1 MDVTELEFYIYRSIM
16 VFSAS
21 VLESRCLHVIP
32 QAVRTIKGVADVHL
46 RHAQKLEQQLVVPSI
61 GKLNLEAAGSHCR
74 HPSSVSPVFASS
86 TLLLRCPLN
95 RKLQSRA
102 NSPPVI
108 YVSDNHR
115 AIATTQAWTRGWI
128 DSRIA
133 GVPVVPFWSPFHQCP
148 STVVWPRPRLQHHT
162 PPNRPELQSLHRES
176 PSLSTSPPLTWN
188 HHLSQPQNGFQGE
201 SESPEH
207 PRPALLQLVPNAKLH
222 PPPLGS

>member
-1 MDVTELEFYIYRSIM
+1 MDVTELEFYIYRSLMI
-16 VFSAS
+16 FSAS

-46 RHAQKLEQQLVVPSI
+46 RHAQKLELQLVVPSI
-61 GKLNLEAAGSHCR
+61 GKLNLEAVGSHCR

-115 AIATTQAWTRGWI
+115 VIATTPSMDARLDRFANRMG
-128 DSRIA
+128 SRSPLL
-133 GVPVVPFWSPFHQCP
+133 VPISSMPINRRVASP
-148 STVVWPRPRLQHHT
+148 
-162 PPNRPELQSLHRES
+162 
-176 PSLSTSPPLTWN
+176 TSPTS
-188 HHLSQPQNGFQGE
+188 HIT
-201 SESPEH
+201 
-207 PRPALLQLVPNAKLH
+207 K
-222 PPPLGS
+222 